1 MIDGDVGTYFLAAW
15 KIIEDKYLVQYSLS
29 FIVSIL
35 VHLYVFVALVYIGH
49 QGARKIRMKAAKQNR
64 IKRLAA
70 HKHKHTSTKWMCG
83 TTKQATHCDL
93 TFEPFE

>member
-35 VHLYVFVALVYIGH
+35 VNLYVFVALVSVYIRG
-49 QGARKIRMKAAKQNR
+49 GEKISYEGGKAK
-64 IKRLAA
+64 
-70 HKHKHTSTKWMCG
+70 
-83 TTKQATHCDL
+83 
-93 TFEPFE
+93 